1 MTRDYQHAIK
11 TLEGNKTRNDMNMI
25 EVMDRVLEK
34 WVMDFE
40 VVWRSELKEFFDK
53 VLPYLAHSPW
63 PSLTQERLVDS
74 AVAPEIFEECT

>member
-40 VVWRSELKEFFDK
+40 VVCRNELKEFFDK
-53 VLPYLAHSPW
+53 VLPYLPHSP
-63 PSLTQERLVDS
+63 RLNS
-74 AVAPEIFEECT
+74 KPI